1 MGETGV
7 KKGLGEEC
15 ICIDC
20 IIRSH
25 TGALGLARG
34 EGTVQQV
41 VAHLV
46 VHLQVGGVHLP
57 QKMDT

>member
-1 MGETGV
+1 M
-7 KKGLGEEC
+7 C
-15 ICIDC
+15 ITC

-25 TGALGLARG
+25 TVACAGGALGLTRG
-34 EGTVQQV
+34 EGAVQQV

-57 QKMDT
+57 KQND